1 SPTLCIGMIDS
12 LNENIWSWGKRKMS
26 KDKFYCQ
33 CVLHKPTKYG
43 IQEMV
48 SWIPS
53 NIATVGNVVRLK
65 EHRSDRKWKEGWK
78 VVLVGKKEL
87 KSVVKLDSSDYKNH
101 RKMSDI

>member
-1 SPTLCIGMIDS
+1 MRCGTARRWEDIMDLLDRQISSPTLCIGMIDS
-12 LNENIWSWGKRKMS
+12 LNENIWSWG
-26 KDKFYCQ
+26 
-33 CVLHKPTKYG
+33 
-43 IQEMV
+43 